1 MLINVEEI
9 KLLSIK
15 MKKIRDNYE
24 DICINY
30 YGNLNSIKEY
40 WKSNKSD
47 SYFNVVNS
55 EKKYYFEL
63 LNNIDDLLDIFKY
76 LINKYNS
83 IGNIIRYDFSLEDS
97 YLQKKISIID
107 SLNDILNI
115 YNNLNIKKINSS
127 ILNLIT
133 KEKDILLNGLKFL
146 EEYCDANRNTMNEI
160 VSVENDLREK
170 FSKLDVITISVS
182 DFKDYIFNNKEK
194 HDEIVVDEG
203 KIKTI
208 CSKLEFHLSE
218 EQKLINDLNDI
229 FIEMSDYYKS
239 DNIDRVERIECEIIL
254 AMNNIRKNKMLN
266 YQMLVK
272 EITNIIQ
279 TRQDVKNILDGFS
292 SNVYDNVDKLEG
304 TDV

>member
-83 IGNIIRYDFSLEDS
+83 IGNVIRYDFSLEDS
-97 YLQKKISIID
+97 YLQKKSSIID

-115 YNNLNIKKINSS
+115 YNNLNLKNINSS
-127 ILNLIT
+127 TLNLVM
-133 KEKDILLNGLKFL
+133 KEKKILLDGLRSL
-146 EEYCDANRNTMNEI
+146 DEYCDENRNMMNEI
-160 VSVENDLREK
+160 ISIENELREK
-170 FSKLDVITISVS
+170 FSKLNVITVSIS
-182 DFKDYIFNNKEK
+182 DFKDYLSNKET
-194 HDEIVVDEG
+194 EYNTIVVEEE
-203 KIKTI
+203 KIQTI
-208 CSKLEFHLSE
+208 YSKLEFYLNE
-218 EQKLINDLNDI
+218 EQKLINDLNDT

-239 DNIDRVERIECEIIL
+239 DNIDDVERMECEVIL
-254 AMNNIRKNKMLN
+254 AMNNIRKNKSL
-266 YQMLVK
+266 Y
-272 EITNIIQ
+272 
-279 TRQDVKNILDGFS
+279 
-292 SNVYDNVDKLEG
+292 Y
-304 TDV
+304 

>member
-83 IGNIIRYDFSLEDS
+83 IGNVIRYDFSLEDS
-97 YLQKKISIID
+97 YLQKKSSIID

-115 YNNLNIKKINSS
+115 YNNLNLKNINSS
-127 ILNLIT
+127 TLNLVM
-133 KEKDILLNGLKFL
+133 KEKKILLDGLRSL
-146 EEYCDANRNTMNEI
+146 DEYCDENRNMMNEI
-160 VSVENDLREK
+160 ISIENELREK
-170 FSKLDVITISVS
+170 FSKLNVITVSIS
-182 DFKDYIFNNKEK
+182 DFKDYLSNKET
-194 HDEIVVDEG
+194 EYNTIVVEEE
-203 KIKTI
+203 KIQTI
-208 CSKLEFHLSE
+208 YSKLEFYLNE
-218 EQKLINDLNDI
+218 EQKLINDLNDT

-239 DNIDRVERIECEIIL
+239 DNIDDVERMECEVIL
-254 AMNNIRKNKMLN
+254 AMNNIRKNKILN
-266 YQMLVK
+266 CQILGK
-272 EITNIIQ
+272 EISNIVQ
-279 TRQDVKNILDGFS
+279 TKQNVKTILDSFS
-292 SNVYDNVDKLEG
+292 SNVYDSVDKLEG

>member
-1 MLINVEEI
+1 MLINVEKI
-9 KLLSIK
+9 KFLTLK

-30 YGNLNSIKEY
+30 YGNLNNVKEC

-47 SYFNVVNS
+47 GYFNVVNS
-55 EKKYYFEL
+55 EKKYYFSL
-63 LNNIDDLLDIFKY
+63 LNNIDDFLDIFKY
-76 LINKYNS
+76 LINKYDS

-160 VSVENDLREK
+160 VFVENDLREK

-194 HDEIVVDEG
+194 YDEIVVDEG

-239 DNIDRVERIECEIIL
+239 DNIDRVERMECEIIL